1 MSTTPPL
8 PPSNNPYAA
17 PPVAGGG
24 YGPPAQPGQSFGQQ
38 SQQTF
43 PQSQQTFVQQPPQY
57 QQSFGQQPPQS
68 FGQPAQPFG
77 MPPQADPGPGF
88 AVPPIGP
95 GAVLSCRFCGS
106 IPAVSA
112 TVRGHQGFLIRM
124 RFLKL
129 EGPFCRTCGIATHR
143 DMTAKSL
150 WQGWWGVGSSIFNP
164 ITMLINLPQR
174 AKFNRLAEPVP
185 GAPGQPMD
193 PGKPLFLRPAILG
206 FLVPIAVIALIVI
219 GVQRDPQYASVG
231 DCVQNTGSIKTPNV
245 SVVDCGSADAEFKIV
260 GKLKDSTNAKD
271 CEQFSDATVSYT
283 EEQGS
288 SKYTLCLAPQ
298 PPH

>member
-1 MSTTPPL
+1 VSTTPPL

-17 PPVAGGG
+17 PPIAGGG

-38 SQQTF
+38 PQQTF
-43 PQSQQTFVQQPPQY
+43 PQY

-68 FGQPAQPFG
+68 FGQPTQPFG

-88 AVPPIGP
+88 AAPPIGP

-106 IPAVSA
+106 VPAVSA

-174 AKFNRLAEPVP
+174 AKFNGLAEPVP

-219 GVQRDPQYASVG
+219 GAQRDPQYASVG

-298 PPH
+298 K